1 MLQDKSHH
9 RVVAARSSDGDAS
22 LLWGETARGCLLFS
36 TTEDSAINDETD
48 AADFPAG
55 ALFVSSLTSDKLY
68 DGALLRQHPLTL
80 PIAHAS
86 PPAALVKRACPGRL
100 VSFQQLPAGAMRRV
114 RSRGGLARVSSG
126 ADVTQIKT
134 FAAGALRTSP
144 SLSELFASANEL
156 SAKADA

>member
-9 RVVAARSSDGDAS
+9 RVVAARSGDGDAS

-68 DGALLRQHPLTL
+68 D
-80 PIAHAS
+80 
-86 PPAALVKRACPGRL
+86 ALVKRACPGRL
-100 VSFQQLPAGAMRRV
+100 VSFQQLPAGTMRRV

-126 ADVTQIKT
+126 ADVSQIKT
-134 FAAGALRTSP
+134 FAAGTLRTSP
-144 SLSELFASANEL
+144 SLSELFANNNQLHSAASE
-156 SAKADA
+156 